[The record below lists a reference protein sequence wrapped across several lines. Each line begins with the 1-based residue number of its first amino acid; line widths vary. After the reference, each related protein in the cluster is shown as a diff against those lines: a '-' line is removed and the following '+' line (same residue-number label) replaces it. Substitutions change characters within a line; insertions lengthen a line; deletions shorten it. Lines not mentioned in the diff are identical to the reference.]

1 MGGAVR
7 GVVRSV
13 TDVFGGGGGSKPMTP
28 TTITNNI
35 STSGLGG
42 AVGSKEA
49 VASPEEKKLNTLDKK
64 KLGSKGAVIPLQ
76 STATSPVTSGVQI

>member
-7 GVVRSV
+7 GAVRSV
-13 TDVFGGGGGSKPMTP
+13 SKVFGGGGSKPMTP

-35 STSGLGG
+35 STSGLGTLDN
-42 AVGSKEA
+42 KEA
-49 VASPEEKKLNTLDKK
+49 VTAPEEKKLSTLNKK

-76 STATSPVTSGVQI
+76 STATNPVTSGVQI